1 MSNLPTLPDADA
13 QEPLPDEEFDDDL
26 IGEPLGDDD
35 GIGSDL
41 PEPLNDPVP
50 GDDAPGGTV
59 ANDFA

>member
-13 QEPLPDEEFDDDL
+13 QEPIPDEEFDDDL
-26 IGEPLGDDD
+26 VGEPMEDD

-41 PEPLNDPVP
+41 PEPSGDPLPSDVEPND
-50 GDDAPGGTV
+50 AV